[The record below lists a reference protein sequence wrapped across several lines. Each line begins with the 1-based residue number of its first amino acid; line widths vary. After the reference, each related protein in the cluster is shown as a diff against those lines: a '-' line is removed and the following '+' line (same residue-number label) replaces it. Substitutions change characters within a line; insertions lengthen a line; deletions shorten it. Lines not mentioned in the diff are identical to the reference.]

1 MKTASLLTL
10 IAFATISTAAG
21 AAPGATDEERAE
33 AAQQHAAAARA
44 AGLRPFE
51 TLEPELVRISDT
63 DAARREDAQRNARQA
78 HDSDLF
84 EVMRGGAGIK
94 PAPITVTDTDSAR
107 AVAAQQ
113 LHEQSLRAE
122 YAEYVR
128 VQAATRAVIKP

>member
-1 MKTASLLTL
+1 MKTASLLSL

-21 AAPGATDEERAE
+21 AAPGATDEARAE

-51 TLEPELVRISDT
+51 TLEPEVRISDT
-63 DAARREDAQRNARQA
+63 DAARRAAAQRNARQA

-94 PAPITVTDTDSAR
+94 PAPITVTDTDSAV

-113 LHEQSLRAE
+113 LREQSLRAE
-122 YAEYVR
+122 YAECVR
-128 VQAATRAVIKP
+128 VQAATRPVIKL